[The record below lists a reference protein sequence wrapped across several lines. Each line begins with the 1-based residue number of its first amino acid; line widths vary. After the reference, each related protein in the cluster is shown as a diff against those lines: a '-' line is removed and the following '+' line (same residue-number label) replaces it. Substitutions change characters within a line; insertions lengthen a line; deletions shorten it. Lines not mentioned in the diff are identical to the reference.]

1 MDMHMERE
9 VLDRIWRAMEFMVAN
24 HKELAYGEMEKMEKE
39 TMVLVKFL
47 DARLQI
53 LEGRE

>member
-9 VLDRIWRAMEFMVAN
+9 ALDRIWQAMEFMVAN